1 MWETKTVETPVELI
15 DRRDFFVAHA
25 PPLPPV
31 VYAAYVEHL
40 QQEDPDAMNLPW
52 NEGVL
57 RAIARQEARWRSV
70 FADEMIR
77 ELDRKFRKVQSDA
90 AGA

>member
-1 MWETKTVETPVELI
+1 MWATKVETPVELI

-40 QQEDPDAMNLPW
+40 QQEDPDAINLPW

-57 RAIARQEARWRSV
+57 RSLATQEARWRRV

-77 ELDRKFRKVQSDA
+77 ELERKLRKVDGNA
-90 AGA
+90 TGT